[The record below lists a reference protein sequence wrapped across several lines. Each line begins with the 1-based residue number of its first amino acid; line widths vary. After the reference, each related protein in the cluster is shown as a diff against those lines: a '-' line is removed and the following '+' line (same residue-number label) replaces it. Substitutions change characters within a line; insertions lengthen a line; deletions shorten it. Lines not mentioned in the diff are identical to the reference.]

1 MATKDAPKPVDRV
14 VMASRAPDGTPVQ
27 SEGFEFV
34 GDKEFV
40 QAAATE
46 QLSQINVSAEDHARA
61 VEQAAETAGAG
72 SSLSP
77 EEEERIKRHKD
88 LQQAAAKQ
96 AASEVEEKHTGP
108 DTAPAPVQ
116 RSAEVETTATRSAAK
131 KTG

>member
-27 SEGFEFV
+27 SEGFEFI

-46 QLSQINVSAEDHARA
+46 QLSQIAVSADDAARA
-61 VEQAAETAGAG
+61 QEQAAETAAAG
-72 SSLSP
+72 TSLSP
-77 EEEERIKRHKD
+77 EEEERIKRHKE
-88 LQQAAAKQ
+88 LQEAAAKQ
-96 AASEVEEKHTGP
+96 AAAEVNEKHTGP
-108 DTAPAPVQ
+108 DTSGAALQ
-116 RSAEVETTATRSAAK
+116 RSAPLETTATRSAAK

>member
-14 VMASRAPDGTPVQ
+14 VMASRTADGTPVQ

-61 VEQAAETAGAG
+61 VEQIADEAPG

-77 EEEERIKRHKD
+77 EEEERIQRHKE
-88 LQQAAAKQ
+88 LQDAAAKQ
-96 AASEVEEKHTGP
+96 AAAEVKERHTGP

-116 RSAEVETTATRSAAK
+116 RTAEVETATTRSAAK

>member
-14 VMASRAPDGTPVQ
+14 VMASRTADGTPVQ

-46 QLSQINVSAEDHARA
+46 QLSQIAVSAEDHVRA
-61 VEQAAETAGAG
+61 VEQAAENAPD

-88 LQQAAAKQ
+88 LQAAAAKQ
-96 AASEVEEKHTGP
+96 AAAEVEEKHVGP
-108 DTAPAPVQ
+108 ATAPAPVQ